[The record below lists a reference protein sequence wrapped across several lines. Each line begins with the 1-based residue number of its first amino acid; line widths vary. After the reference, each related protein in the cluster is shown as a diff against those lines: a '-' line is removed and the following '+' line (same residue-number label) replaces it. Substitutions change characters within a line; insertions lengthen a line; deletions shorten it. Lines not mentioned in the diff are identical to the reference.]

1 MSTSTGYCTTMQ
13 YKRLIKWSFLM
24 SVEQDSDQ
32 SECDFQNEYDSD
44 FIMQEKSCIESDN
57 EDSNFESKPPKVAF
71 IVFRSSLSM
80 LLLRCLHPTWV
91 LPANI
96 KKFSLKGCQ
105 LLVSLQCSN
114 DHISFCKSKSDCNR
128 FSVGNLM
135 SAAAVLFS
143 ANTYQ
148 RIASFFQLANIQWIL
163 KARCY
168 EIQKNIL
175 VGIVNRNH
183 VQIQKRFSWK
193 WKEGVTVA
201 SVELVDVTAR
211 DIMRNT

>member
-1 MSTSTGYCTTMQ
+1 
-13 YKRLIKWSFLM
+13 
-24 SVEQDSDQ
+24 
-32 SECDFQNEYDSD
+32 
-44 FIMQEKSCIESDN
+44 MQEKSCIESDN
-57 EDSNFESKPPKVAF
+57 KDSNFESKPPRVAF
-71 IVFRSSLSM
+71 IVFWSSLLM
-80 LLLRCLHPTWV
+80 LLWRCLHPTWV

-105 LLVSLQCSN
+105 LFVSLQCSN
-114 DHISFCKSKSDCNR
+114 DHVSFCKSKPDCNR

-135 SAAAVLFS
+135 SAVAVLFS

-168 EIQKNIL
+168 EIQKTIL
-175 VGIVNRNH
+175 VGRVNRNY